1 MGVIYTALRE
11 LPYRLGLLCKEQEA
25 DGIKKI
31 PRVVVT
37 PQGIFCDAQALE
49 RRQLTRQ
56 NLVSLLAKEGWYLK
70 FLFVLAR

>member
-1 MGVIYTALRE
+1 MGS
-11 LPYRLGLLCKEQEA
+11 
-25 DGIKKI
+25 KKI
-31 PRVVVT
+31 PRVAVT